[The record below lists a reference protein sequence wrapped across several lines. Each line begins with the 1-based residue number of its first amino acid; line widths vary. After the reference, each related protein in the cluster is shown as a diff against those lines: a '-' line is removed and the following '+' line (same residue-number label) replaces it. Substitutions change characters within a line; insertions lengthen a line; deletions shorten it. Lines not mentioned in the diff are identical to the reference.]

1 MTEIKI
7 CGLTRPEDVALACEL
22 GARWLGFNFAAESP
36 RRVELGRAKELAAA
50 AAAGASPGAGRVGV
64 FVHEAFDEIRRAIE
78 AASLDVVQIHRPLL
92 AQDLDEI
99 PRPVFAVVRVDGGA
113 PLDLPPTPALE
124 RCRAVLFDTAVPS
137 MDGGSGRAFEWS
149 LLEGRPWPV
158 PFFVAGGLTPENV
171 RTAVERL
178 RPAGVDVASGVET
191 SPGVKDPD
199 RMRRFFRAVKD
210 ADAR

>member
-1 MTEIKI
+1 VTEIKI

-36 RRVELGRAKELAAA
+36 RRVEVSRAKELAAA
-50 AAAGASPGAGRVGV
+50 AAVSLGAGRVGV
-64 FVHEAFDEIRRAIE
+64 FVHETFDEIRRAVE
-78 AASLDVVQIHRPLL
+78 AASLDVVQIHRPLR
-92 AQDLDEI
+92 AEDLEEI
-99 PRPVFAVVRVDGGA
+99 PRPVFAVVRVDARA
-113 PLDLPPTPALE
+113 PLELPPAPALE

-137 MDGGSGRAFEWS
+137 SDGGSGRAFDWS

-178 RPAGVDVASGVET
+178 RPAGVDVASGVES

-210 ADAR
+210 ADGQ

>member
-1 MTEIKI
+1 VTEIKI

-50 AAAGASPGAGRVGV
+50 AQGVSGAGRVGV
-64 FVHEAFDEIRRAIE
+64 FVRETVDEIRRAIE
-78 AASLDVVQIHRPLL
+78 AASLDVVQIHRPLR
-92 AQDLDEI
+92 AEDLDEI
-99 PRPVFAVVRVDGGA
+99 PRPVFAVVHVDAGA
-113 PLDLPPTPALE
+113 PLDLPPTAALE
-124 RCRAVLFDTAVPS
+124 RCRAVLFDTAIPA
-137 MDGGSGRAFEWS
+137 MDGGSGRAFDWS

-178 RPAGVDVASGVET
+178 RPAGVDVASGVEA
-191 SPGVKDPD
+191 SAGVKDPD

-210 ADAR
+210 GDAR